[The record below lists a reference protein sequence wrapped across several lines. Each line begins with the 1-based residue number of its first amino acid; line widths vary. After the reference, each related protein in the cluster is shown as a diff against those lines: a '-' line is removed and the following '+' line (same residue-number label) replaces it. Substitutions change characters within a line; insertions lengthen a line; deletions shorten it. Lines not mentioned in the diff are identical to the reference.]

1 MKDQQMHEVDL
12 INKEEISDGDMSEQ
26 ENIDEIVEV
35 AHKDLNDE
43 YVEVEPMNNKEFNI
57 YQNSIVN
64 MEEENVP
71 MNTEIEVQR
80 ENVVEMTNN
89 NTNINTERTVRETTQ
104 IQTRYL
110 VPDNDMTGIGVEYTD
125 LLNTLILM
133 RDKKT
138 IEEYTVEDLNRL
150 LKQDV
155 IIGKLCNRTGNNN
168 SVFSYIETTYVGDL
182 LNILACFVSCT
193 LLIKLFL

>member
-1 MKDQQMHEVDL
+1 METAM
-12 INKEEISDGDMSEQ
+12 IGT
-26 ENIDEIVEV
+26 
-35 AHKDLNDE
+35 ND
-43 YVEVEPMNNKEFNI
+43 
-57 YQNSIVN
+57 
-64 MEEENVP
+64 
-71 MNTEIEVQR
+71 
-80 ENVVEMTNN
+80 

-182 LNILACFVSCT
+182 LNILAESVKFAPESM
-193 LLIKLFL
+193 LKEKKIKP